1 MFQGFKTLRA
11 LGLVAVIDIITVRPM
26 CKKTVEIRGKV
37 AN

>member
-11 LGLVAVIDIITVRPM
+11 LGLVAVIDVVTVRPM
-26 CKKTVEIRGKV
+26 CKRRVEIRGKV